1 MKFLVSDFL
10 ESFLRSQFYRANKQK
25 KSTNNI
31 LDVSVIIFAILYM
44 SKYHNMLIK
53 ILFININNVLSKKSM
68 SST

>member
-10 ESFLRSQFYRANKQK
+10 ESFLRSQFYRTNKK